1 MRYLQREL
9 LWRGYGTLER
19 FLGQYE
25 FFRMRKESILY
36 GASSL
41 VRPVK
46 LIEYAADPPGPL
58 DSRTEPAI
66 FTVFGN
72 DAVYM
77 AITGL
82 FITIGAGVGA
92 FFGGAAAV
100 CAPTSARP

>member
-1 MRYLQREL
+1 
-9 LWRGYGTLER
+9 
-19 FLGQYE
+19 
-25 FFRMRKESILY
+25 MRKESVLY

-46 LIEYAADPPGPL
+46 LIEYAADPPAPL
-58 DSRTEPAI
+58 ASRTEPAI

-77 AITGL
+77 AIAGL
-82 FITIGAGVGA
+82 PTTIGAGVGA

-100 CAPTSARP
+100 CAPTSARPESMERITGDNIFTSERVNVRS